1 MPRPTIL
8 LDKQTD
14 DAHDNPVISIDSEGH
29 IWIFST
35 SHGRS
40 RPSYIHRSKRPY
52 DIDEFELIEATRA
65 DGDQRV
71 PITNFSYMQIWHSA
85 EHGFDAFFTRY
96 NFPAART
103 ICFMGSADGRHWSEW
118 QRIAAIGEGHYQVTG
133 IGQAKLGS
141 MFNYHPQGKGL
152 NWRTNLYYVETS
164 DNGATWHTVDQ
175 KRLKLPLSEV
185 QNDALIHD
193 YETEGLNVYLK
204 DLRFDKN
211 DRPLL
216 LYLTS
221 GGFESGPK
229 NNPRTWMLARWT
241 GAQWSMSAIT
251 TSDNN
256 YDMGELWLQADDDWR
271 VIGPTAD
278 GPQAYNPGGEVVM
291 WQSRDQGATW
301 TEQRQL
307 THDSPMNH
315 TYVRR
320 VLNAHPDF
328 IAIWADGHGRQPS
341 DSRLHFADANGN
353 VFRLPERM
361 DGETVQPE
369 QLR

>member
-1 MPRPTIL
+1 MTHTTIPSL
-8 LDKQTD
+8 L
-14 DAHDNPVISIDSEGH
+14 SIAKDTFG
-29 IWIFST
+29 FSR
-35 SHGRS
+35 HRMVRG

-52 DIDEFELIEATRA
+52 HIDEFELIEATRA

-175 KRLKLPLSEV
+175 KRLKLPLTEV

-221 GGFESGPK
+221 KGYESGPK

-241 GAQWSMSAIT
+241 GAKWSMSAIT

-341 DSRLHFADANGN
+341 SSDLHFTDVKGN
-353 VFRLPERM
+353 VFRLPETM
-361 DGETVQPE
+361 DGETAQPD